1 MHKIIKE
8 KVCWKNIAPISAT
21 SRFFVVNYK
30 NMKVYCSCIEL
41 LLLLFKSRAT
51 RFVALYW
58 NEFESCKRLEKSLKN
73 QLDSN
78 FFPSLQPEQS
88 LPRVIKLITTHYE
101 ELQKQFPYG
110 RQIGAHET
118 GAQKRTYNIDDILI
132 FTIWLIG

>member
-1 MHKIIKE
+1 MNAQRKE
-8 KVCWKNIAPISAT
+8 KAWSQKNIAPIRAT

-58 NEFESCKRLEKSLKN
+58 NEFESQSCKELLQKSLKN

-78 FFPSLQPEQS
+78 FFPSLQQRV
-88 LPRVIKLITTHYE
+88 PRVIKLITNYKNSFHTTATNWSSRNRCS
-101 ELQKQFPYG
+101 QN
-110 RQIGAHET
+110 
-118 GAQKRTYNIDDILI
+118 RTYIT
-132 FTIWLIG
+132 TIS

>member
-1 MHKIIKE
+1 MQLH
-8 KVCWKNIAPISAT
+8 
-21 SRFFVVNYK
+21 
-30 NMKVYCSCIEL
+30 IEL
-41 LLLLFKSRAT
+41 LLPFFQTYFLHSKKTTTPHALLPFIETNLSHANDLK
-51 RFVALYW
+51 
-58 NEFESCKRLEKSLKN
+58 KSLKN